1 MVLGGITDIVLVAG
15 GYFICEFFMYGA
27 AAAASIPANLIQ
39 GVGGLIIFLVLY
51 PILIAVPDIKQMSMV
66 SHQ

>member
-39 GVGGLIIFLVLY
+39 GVGGLIISLVLY

>member
-1 MVLGGITDIVLVAG
+1 
-15 GYFICEFFMYGA
+15 MYGA

-39 GVGGLIIFLVLY
+39 GIGGLIISLVLY